1 MKEKPKDDVV
11 KYVLKNIKRN
21 TVWHEQFYTRQ
32 DAQGFLDYKKSQNID
47 IKDWEIIVVYP
58 KESND

>member
-1 MKEKPKDDVV
+1 MKEKPKDDVI

-21 TVWHEQFYTRQ
+21 TVWHEQFYSRES
-32 DAQGFLDYKKSQNID
+32 AQGFLDHKKSKNID
-47 IKDWEIIVVYP
+47 ITGWEIIVVYP